1 MKNIYYHVHNLEYN
15 IALWEIDEFDAHPV
29 NNVKHFNADTFEEF
43 TDAIYTLLPEV
54 DVTHLIRCEIWV
66 EVGRDLVL
74 LESFN
79 IDEHNKW
86 SES

>member
-1 MKNIYYHVHNLEYN
+1 MKNLYYHVHNLEYHV
-15 IALWEIDEFDAHPV
+15 ALWEIDEFDGHAID
-29 NNVKHFNADTFEEF
+29 NVKHCTVDNFDEF
-43 TDAIYTLLPEV
+43 VDAIHHLIPEI
-54 DVTHLIRCEIWV
+54 DVIHLIRCEIWV

-86 SES
+86 AES